1 MRTEGEAGRE
11 PKVVEQARVRGVG
24 LGVGDDDAEAGMGG
38 RLHPQGVRRGLSGR
52 QWRGGDG
59 RVKISETIDGHPF
72 QSSFMARGDGTQK
85 LPVKAD
91 LRQAIGEDPATRSR
105 STSTGASARS
115 GSAGRWSTGR
125 AREPARPGASG
136 PWQHMTTTTL
146 GKVLVEAL

>member
-24 LGVGDDDAEAGMGG
+24 LGVGDDDAEAGLTGS
-38 RLHPQGVRRGLSGR
+38 LHPQGVRRGLSGR

-105 STSTGASARS
+105 SPQRAPQLDQVPLGDGQPGERGSRQGRGPQARGST
-115 GSAGRWSTGR
+115 
-125 AREPARPGASG
+125 
-136 PWQHMTTTTL
+136 MTTTTL